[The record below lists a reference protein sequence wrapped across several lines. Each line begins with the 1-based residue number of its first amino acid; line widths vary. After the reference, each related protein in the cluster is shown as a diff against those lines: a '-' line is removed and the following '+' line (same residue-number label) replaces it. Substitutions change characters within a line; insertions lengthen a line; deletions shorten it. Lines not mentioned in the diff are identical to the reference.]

1 MGFIAFGAE
10 EARRLKT
17 THTRKITRRRSGRT
31 LADDNRYHA
40 RGLLGSP
47 ISWDEDCEPGNWLEA
62 IDQTSIFRFDM
73 ELVSNDMEIDD
84 GM

>member
-10 EARRLKT
+10 EARLLKS
-17 THTRKITRRRSGRT
+17 THTPKITRRSSDRS

-40 RGLLGSP
+40 RGLRGSP
-47 ISWDEDCEPGNWLEA
+47 LSWDEDCEPGNWLEA
-62 IDQTSIFRFDM
+62 IDQTRITHFD
-73 ELVSNDMEIDD
+73 LTWTSNDMEIDD

>member
-10 EARRLKT
+10 EARRLKS
-17 THTRKITRRRSGRT
+17 THTPKTTRRRSGRT

-40 RGLLGSP
+40 RGLFGSP
-47 ISWDEDCEPGNWLEA
+47 MSWDEDCEPGNWLEA